1 MNLEII
7 KTADGSNSL
16 HNLSLHETY
25 HSTHGAIR
33 ESVHVFID
41 NGLACMVDDTRP
53 SIAVL
58 EVGFGTGLNALLTM
72 QQAVTRVRKIIY
84 TAIDPYPLPEWIWS
98 SLNYPELLNLVA
110 EYRALHR
117 SPWHITTP
125 LHPCF
130 DLLKLQT
137 TLQDWQVEENAFDVI
152 YYDAF
157 APSKQPELWELPL
170 LQKAVRSL
178 REGGIFVTYCA
189 KGQVKRDLKTLRLKV
204 ETRPGPPGKKEMTL
218 AFKTELSSL

>member
-1 MNLEII
+1 
-7 KTADGSNSL
+7 
-16 HNLSLHETY
+16 
-25 HSTHGAIR
+25 
-33 ESVHVFID
+33 
-41 NGLACMVDDTRP
+41 
-53 SIAVL
+53 
-58 EVGFGTGLNALLTM
+58 
-72 QQAVTRVRKIIY
+72 
-84 TAIDPYPLPEWIWS
+84 
-98 SLNYPELLNLVA
+98 
-110 EYRALHR
+110 
-117 SPWHITTP
+117 
-125 LHPCF
+125 
-130 DLLKLQT
+130 LQT